1 MTNEE
6 KIIEILD
13 RHFGYHVNQGSIE
26 IGDKEFLLKEKAD
39 GLEIIEITDKCI
51 ELRPQVA
58 NSIVLLC
65 KKGGSK

>member
-1 MTNEE
+1 MKV
-6 KIIEILD
+6 KIRNSGDFETESV
-13 RHFGYHVNQGSIE
+13 RIE
-26 IGDKEFLLKEKAD
+26 IGDSEFLLKEKAD

-65 KKGGSK
+65 KKRR